1 MFLLG
6 VLERLASSVEQQQ
19 HQMTS
24 IGLLEVCSMSEG
36 QEPADGVHLASE
48 ELQQLKRR
56 AQLWPLMEE
65 LAVLNQLRLSTDL
78 LHLALS
84 PG

>member
-1 MFLLG
+1 ML
-6 VLERLASSVEQQQ
+6 SVEQQQ
-19 HQMTS
+19 HHMTS
-24 IGLLEVCSMSEG
+24 RGLLEGCSMSEG
-36 QEPADGVHLASE
+36 EEPPGGVQLARE
-48 ELQQLKRR
+48 ELQQLGRR
-56 AQLWPLMEE
+56 AQLWPLMEQ

>member
-1 MFLLG
+1 
-6 VLERLASSVEQQQ
+6 
-19 HQMTS
+19 MTS
-24 IGLLEVCSMSEG
+24 KGLLENRSLPEG
-36 QEPADGVHLASE
+36 EEPAGRVHMARE
-48 ELQQLKRR
+48 ELLQLSCR

-78 LHLALS
+78 LRLSLS

>member
-1 MFLLG
+1 M
-6 VLERLASSVEQQQ
+6 LERLVSSVEQQQ

-24 IGLLEVCSMSEG
+24 KGLLEVCSMSED

-48 ELQQLKRR
+48 ELQQLSRR

>member
-1 MFLLG
+1 M
-6 VLERLASSVEQQQ
+6 LERLVLAVEHQW
-19 HQMTS
+19 HQMS
-24 IGLLEVCSMSEG
+24 SRGLVDKGRQESSEG
-36 QEPADGVHLASE
+36 GLPPARE
-48 ELQQLKRR
+48 ELQQLSRT

-65 LAVLNQLRLSTDL
+65 LALLNQLRLSTDI